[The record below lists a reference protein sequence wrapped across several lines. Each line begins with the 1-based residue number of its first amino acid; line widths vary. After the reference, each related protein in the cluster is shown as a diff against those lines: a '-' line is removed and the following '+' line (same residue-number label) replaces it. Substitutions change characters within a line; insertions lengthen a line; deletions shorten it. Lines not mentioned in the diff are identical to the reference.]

1 MTSPEQRTEQRFG
14 PTTGAISGVIGMVL
28 VVAVIVLSVLNE
40 RTLFGLRVDIVA
52 ALFGWLI
59 WCFMLRPRVILGA
72 DDVRLR
78 NALVDTKIP
87 LARVTDVSMGTVTAV
102 FVGGERYVGIAVGHS
117 VRTLMRH
124 SAGRRSRGD
133 TGDGPITA
141 LSGRLLGDKVPDFVA
156 QQINQASIVARTAG
170 QSTEPVQRRPAV
182 PEFVVLVVLVVALVA
197 SFLL

>member
-1 MTSPEQRTEQRFG
+1 MTSPEERTEQRFG
-14 PTTGAISGVIGMVL
+14 PTTGAMSGVVGMVL

-40 RTLFGLRVDIVA
+40 RTLFGLRVDLVA

-59 WCFMLRPRVILGA
+59 WCFMLRPRVIIGA

-78 NALVDTKIP
+78 NALVDTTIP

-117 VRTLMRH
+117 VRNLMRQ
-124 SAGRRSRGD
+124 SVGRRDRGA
-133 TGDGPITA
+133 TGEGPTTA

-170 QSTEPVQRRPAV
+170 QSTEPVQRRPAL
-182 PEFVVLVVLVVALVA
+182 PEFVVLVTLVLALVV
-197 SFLL
+197 SIFL